1 MATTYSSAPSAI
13 AADEAAPAVHR
24 IGFADLGA
32 ALRQG
37 WEDFKAVPSHAVM
50 LVLIYPVLGLVLAR
64 LVQGYAV
71 LPLLF
76 PLAAGFALLGPF
88 AALGL
93 YELSR
98 RRELGEPAFASDA
111 LAVLRSPSLGAM
123 LGFGAI
129 LLALFLVWLAAAQA
143 IYVALFGYAPA
154 AAIPDFARR
163 VLSTPEGWSLILV
176 GCGVGFLFALAAL
189 CLSVV
194 AFPMML
200 DRHAGIGDAMATS
213 LRVVAVNPLPIA
225 AWGVIVALL
234 LVVGS
239 VPAFLGLAVVIPL
252 LGHATWH
259 LYRKAV
265 EPNPNPPPLPPP
277 SPLKRSAADFPAN
290 LLQWKRN
297 GT

>member
-1 MATTYSSAPSAI
+1 M
-13 AADEAAPAVHR
+13 
-24 IGFADLGA
+24 ADLGA
-32 ALRQG
+32 ALQQG
-37 WEDFKAVPSHAVM
+37 WDDFKAVPSHAVM

-64 LVQGYAV
+64 LVHGYAV

-98 RRELGEPAFASDA
+98 RRELGQPASASDA

-123 LGFGAI
+123 LGLGAI
-129 LLALFLVWLAAAQA
+129 LLALFLVWIAAAQA
-143 IYVALFGYAPA
+143 IYVSLFGYAPA
-154 AAIPDFARR
+154 AAIPDFVRR
-163 VLSTPEGWSLILV
+163 VLTTPEGWSLMLI

-225 AWGVIVALL
+225 AWGAIVAGL
-234 LVVGS
+234 LVIGS
-239 VPAFLGLAVVIPL
+239 IPAFLGLAVVVPL

-259 LYRKAV
+259 LYRKVV
-265 EPNPNPPPLPPP
+265 EPNPNPPQIPPTRA
-277 SPLKRSAADFPAN
+277 LKRSAADFPAN
-290 LLQWKRN
+290 LFQWKRN